1 MFVKIRAY
9 ARLTSNT
16 LCLRFPK
23 IARVLGF
30 ARTKRRPLLRI
41 FILVMHVIGF
51 FQSISAVME
60 TRTPQGAIAW
70 AISLNTIPYVAV
82 PAYAVFGDSDF
93 ENYVTT
99 RKAGLGAVRPMA
111 RALVNAIEKNSETE
125 QNAAMKSEASSLME
139 TLSNL
144 STLPVTTGNKVE
156 LLVDGKNTFE
166 SIFDAIDA
174 AEKYILVQFY
184 IIRADELGR
193 QLQEKLIRKARSGVR
208 VYLLYDDYGSLGL
221 DGKFT
226 EDLRKAGVKV
236 SSFMNIGDD
245 ANRFQLNYRNHRK
258 LVVVD
263 GKTAFVGGQN
273 VGDEY
278 LGKHPTLTP
287 WRDSQA
293 RFTGPVVTC
302 LQLPFA
308 EDWNWATGELLKDLD
323 WDISGKQAG
332 KADALCMPSGP
343 ADSLDTCA
351 LYFLSAINEAKDR
364 IWIATPYFV
373 PDESIVLALQ
383 LAAQRGVEVR
393 ILMPEI
399 FDSELVRY
407 SSYSYLEAMDKA
419 GVQVWRFQKGFL
431 HQKVMLVDEDFVS
444 IGSAN
449 LDNRSFRL
457 NFELQVGVRDRDF
470 ASKVEKMLDQDF
482 SNSRL
487 AGPADLASKSSK
499 FKLGVRISR
508 LLAPIQ

>member
-184 IIRADELGR
+184 IIRAD
-193 QLQEKLIRKARSGVR
+193 
-208 VYLLYDDYGSLGL
+208 
-221 DGKFT
+221 
-226 EDLRKAGVKV
+226 
-236 SSFMNIGDD
+236 
-245 ANRFQLNYRNHRK
+245 
-258 LVVVD
+258 
-263 GKTAFVGGQN
+263 
-273 VGDEY
+273 
-278 LGKHPTLTP
+278 
-287 WRDSQA
+287 
-293 RFTGPVVTC
+293 
-302 LQLPFA
+302 
-308 EDWNWATGELLKDLD
+308 
-323 WDISGKQAG
+323 
-332 KADALCMPSGP
+332 
-343 ADSLDTCA
+343 
-351 LYFLSAINEAKDR
+351 
-364 IWIATPYFV
+364 
-373 PDESIVLALQ
+373 
-383 LAAQRGVEVR
+383 
-393 ILMPEI
+393 
-399 FDSELVRY
+399 
-407 SSYSYLEAMDKA
+407 
-419 GVQVWRFQKGFL
+419 
-431 HQKVMLVDEDFVS
+431 
-444 IGSAN
+444 
-449 LDNRSFRL
+449 
-457 NFELQVGVRDRDF
+457 
-470 ASKVEKMLDQDF
+470 
-482 SNSRL
+482 
-487 AGPADLASKSSK
+487 
-499 FKLGVRISR
+499 
-508 LLAPIQ
+508 